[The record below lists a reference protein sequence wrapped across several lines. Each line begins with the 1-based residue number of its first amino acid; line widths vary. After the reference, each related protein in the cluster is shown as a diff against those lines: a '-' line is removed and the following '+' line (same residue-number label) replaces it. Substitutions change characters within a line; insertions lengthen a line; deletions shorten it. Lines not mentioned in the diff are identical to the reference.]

1 MWYNVP
7 IIDRRGEYK
16 MSETK
21 RRKKPET
28 IKPSYKPMEITLIKK
43 DKTRTD
49 LRKELGISPSTLAK
63 MSSGEFV
70 AMDVIGL
77 ICEYL
82 DCKVEEVVEFV
93 AKKETSE

>member
-1 MWYNVP
+1 
-7 IIDRRGEYK
+7 

-21 RRKKPET
+21 KRKKPET

-82 DCKVEEVVEFV
+82 DCKIEEVVEFI
-93 AKKETSE
+93 AKEETSEQ